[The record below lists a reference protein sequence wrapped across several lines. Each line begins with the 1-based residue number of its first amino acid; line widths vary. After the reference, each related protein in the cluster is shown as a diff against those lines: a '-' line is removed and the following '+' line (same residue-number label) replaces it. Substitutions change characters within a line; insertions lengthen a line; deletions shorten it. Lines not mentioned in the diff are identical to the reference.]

1 MEGNMYAIIETGGKQ
16 YKVSPGQTIEVDGLV
31 ESVGET
37 LEIGNV
43 LLLSD
48 DGNVV
53 VGTPTVPGVSVNAT
67 VVEQGRGRKVTVF
80 KFSRGNRYHSKR
92 GHRQGYT
99 TLQIVDI
106 VRGGAKKRPAP
117 AKPAEK
123 QEVAAP
129 EDISAAPDV
138 AIEDLGLPSRVA
150 GALKGAGLETVA
162 DLVEKEDAE
171 LLAIRGFGA
180 KSLEQVRAALKDKG
194 FIKE

>member
-53 VGTPTVPGVSVNAT
+53 VGTPTVAGVSVNAT

-106 VRGGAKKRPAP
+106 VRGGAKKRAAP

-129 EDISAAPDV
+129 EEISVVPDV